1 MLTAGGTF
9 RKTQVYP
16 VPWEGA
22 HRAHPMDRRQ
32 HLAELPSGATVGS
45 FGQPAGPAVPQT
57 RPGPGCSGRLP
68 RNLIR

>member
-45 FGQPAGPAVPQT
+45 FGVASYV
-57 RPGPGCSGRLP
+57 PGCPCQAAQDACPG
-68 RNLIR
+68 I